1 MFEEIYIGVLVAT
14 FVIFLIRKKFPRVDT
29 DSDEDD
35 LLCTDPMELDEFETP
50 FMPPPVP
57 ASVAPQT
64 EPMDIDEESDETS
77 SSDFELKQDYY

>member
-29 DSDEDD
+29 DSDDDD

-50 FMPPPVP
+50 FMPPVP
-57 ASVAPQT
+57 EEP

-77 SSDFELKQDYY
+77 SSDFELKPDYY

>member
-1 MFEEIYIGVLVAT
+1 MLEEIYIGVIVAT
-14 FVIFLIRKKFPRVDT
+14 FVVVFFRKKFLRVDT
-29 DSDEDD
+29 DSDDDD

-64 EPMDIDEESDETS
+64 EEMDIESDESS